1 MKFLETLAELSPDF
15 FEKENNPEHIDNK
28 IVTKGKNALDL
39 LHENI
44 VKEKEKD
51 LNLKISDIYGVDY
64 DEAIEIHINYHS
76 LRIKK
81 MIEKSESLS
90 DMKSFINS
98 NFDINNLSAQ
108 VAFGQMTENTCM
120 DILIGLMK
128 NQKEAKI
135 KDRYINFYS

>member
-1 MKFLETLAELSPDF
+1 MNS
-15 FEKENNPEHIDNK
+15 FENGDDYINKKNNPEHIDSK
-28 IVTKGKNALDL
+28 VVTKGRNALDL

-51 LNLKISDIYGVDY
+51 LNLKISDIYGVDH
-64 DEAIEIHINYHS
+64 DEAIEIHINYHN

-90 DMKSFINS
+90 DMKSFIDS
-98 NFDINNLSAQ
+98 NLDLKNLSAQ